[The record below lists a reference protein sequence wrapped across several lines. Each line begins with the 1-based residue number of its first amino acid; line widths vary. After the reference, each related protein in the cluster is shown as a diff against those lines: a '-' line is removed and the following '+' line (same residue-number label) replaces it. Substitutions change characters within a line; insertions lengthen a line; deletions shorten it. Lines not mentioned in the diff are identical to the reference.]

1 VIDHVP
7 EGAVEPQRDG
17 HMQYAGTISLPE
29 DLFEQVLIATARS
42 LKVHGFKKIFFI
54 GDSGGNQKAQ
64 ENVARL
70 LTQEWRNEGMV
81 IAHIGA
87 YYGANGQFE
96 YLRKAGYS
104 EADIGYHA
112 GMRDTSELLFAD
124 PSAVHRNFV
133 LNPQGTSSGVSG
145 NPNKASAEIGE
156 KMIELK
162 VKAALKEIKGLLKEE
177 NYQTSSAAV
186 AAVIR

>member
-7 EGAVEPQRDG
+7 EGAVEPKPDG